1 MAAIRELERGIWLE
15 ETIPVDLRHDVESL
29 CHLLSTCV
37 TDLVVSLSMFEQAY
51 VAEVQTRPGFD
62 QEEWQREADR
72 HRRREA
78 ELEVEHGVSWGQP
91 DYFERHQAL
100 SEQARRDVLREKWAE
115 QGGPEAYRRRV
126 IFIHARSF
134 VTTLALLQRSLI
146 ALCDYSFEPAVTA
159 KLEQARDNFADAL
172 PGLKHVRDSAEHG
185 EDRVRGQ
192 AFGKKIA
199 TQPVSNQLVHAP
211 EGGVMIIDSLNNQH
225 FGGTV
230 ADGTYAEVEIADVTT
245 EIARVAVQAIYDALP
260 WRAGHRQYEP
270 SH

>member
-1 MAAIRELERGIWLE
+1 VSADFRR
-15 ETIPVDLRHDVESL
+15 DVEAL

-37 TDLVVSLSMFEQAY
+37 ADLVVSLSMFEQAY
-51 VAEVQTRPGFD
+51 IAQVQTRPGVD
-62 QEEWQREADR
+62 REERQRDANR

-78 ELEVEHGVSWGQP
+78 ELEAEQGVSLGQP
-91 DYFERHQAL
+91 DHFERHRVL

-115 QGGPEAYRRRV
+115 QGTPEAYRQRV

-146 ALCDYSFEPAVTA
+146 AICDYSFESAVAA
-159 KLEQARDNFADAL
+159 KLEQARDDFASAL

-199 TQPVSNQLVHAP
+199 TQPVSNSLIHAP
-211 EGGVMIIDSLNNQH
+211 QGGAMVVDALNNQH
-225 FGGTV
+225 FGGTI
-230 ADGTYAEVEIADVTT
+230 ADGTYAEVEIADATT
-245 EIARVAVQAIYDALP
+245 EIARAAVQAVYDALP
-260 WRAGHRQYEP
+260 WRSGHRQYEP

>member
-1 MAAIRELERGIWLE
+1 V
-15 ETIPVDLRHDVESL
+15 PDDFRHDVESL
-29 CHLLSTCV
+29 CHLLSNCV

-51 VAEVQTRPGFD
+51 TAQIQSPSGFD
-62 QEEWQREADR
+62 QEEWQRDADR
-72 HRRREA
+72 YRQREA
-78 ELEVEHGVSWGQP
+78 ELEAEQGVSWGQP
-91 DYFERHQAL
+91 DHFERHQAIM
-100 SEQARRDVLREKWAE
+100 EQARRDVLREKWVE

-146 ALCDYSFEPAVTA
+146 ALCDYSFEPIVAVE
-159 KLEQARDNFADAL
+159 LQQVRDNFAAAL

-199 TQPVSNQLVHAP
+199 TKPVSNSLIHAP
-211 EGGVMIIDSLNNQH
+211 QGGAMVVDALNNQH

-230 ADGTYAEVEIADVTT
+230 ADGTYAEVEVADATT
-245 EIARVAVQAIYDALP
+245 EIARAAVQAVYDALP
-260 WRAGHRQYEP
+260 WQSGHRLYEP
-270 SH
+270 TQ